1 MSTAYFNLIGGL
13 SGDMLLSSFFDAG
26 LDEKK
31 IILELKK
38 LKGLNFEFSISKTK
52 RQNLSATHTNVIL
65 KDSIKWEWKN
75 FYEVV
80 EKSTL
85 NKQVIIKIINCFD
98 LLKSAEQD
106 AHEEENPHLHELGT
120 SDTLVDVCGFFI
132 AADILGIENFFS
144 SPLPVVPGF
153 ITTSHGTHETLAPA
167 TKKIVERFKIP
178 LKYINN
184 SSDIETITP
193 TGISILAS
201 CANFKDTVNINSSM
215 NGTGAGSK
223 DFKNFPNVLSIILDS
238 NSKTGINKSFKYLL
252 QTNIDDMSPE
262 FIGDFINLS
271 ISKGALDCWISTYTG
286 KKNRLGN
293 NINILCTETDKDKF
307 INLIISETSSL
318 GVRSSLVERYEAKRK
333 IEIFKS
339 SYGNI
344 QIKLKYFNGELH
356 SVKPEFDDL
365 KKISLL
371 KKASISSVSNI
382 INKEINYKYFNLN

>member
-85 NKQVIIKIINCFD
+85 NKQVITKIINCFD

-293 NINILCTETDKDKF
+293 NINILCTESDKDKF

>member
-26 LDEKK
+26 LDENKVL
-31 IILELKK
+31 LELNKI
-38 LKGLNFEFSISKTK
+38 KGLNFEFSLSKTK
-52 RQNLSATHTNVIL
+52 RQNLVATHTNVIL
-65 KDSIKWEWKN
+65 KDSIKWNWKK

-80 EKSTL
+80 EKSGL
-85 NKQVIIKIINCFD
+85 NKQVIAKIINCFD

-132 AADILGIENFFS
+132 AADILGIENFFA

-153 ITTSHGTHETLAPA
+153 ITTSHGIHETLAPA

-193 TGISILAS
+193 TGISIIAS
-201 CANFKDTVNINSSM
+201 CANFKDTININSSM

-223 DFKNFPNVLSIILDS
+223 DFKNFPNVLSVILDS
-238 NSKTGINKSFKYLL
+238 NNKTGINKSLKYLL

-293 NINILCTETDKDKF
+293 NINILCNENEKENF

-318 GVRSSLVERYEAKRK
+318 GVRSTLVERYEAERK
-333 IEIFKS
+333 IEKFKS
-339 SYGNI
+339 SFGSI

-365 KKISLL
+365 KKVSLL
-371 KKASISSVSNI
+371 KGASISSISNI
-382 INKEINYKYFNLN
+382 VNKEINDKYFNLN